1 MRNLVN
7 HRLLLS
13 VFVSALACST
23 GLQGTVILPPG
34 VQQNIAFSTVTD
46 TWGWTLAYQGTYNQ
60 AFVPMSTVFAD
71 VIPGGYIMYA
81 ARPVGSSTLTLL
93 AAGPEAVVRTV
104 TDRHQT
110 TLANG
115 VEWYYNAGS
124 IGFAAEG
131 QAIFQSS
138 ADVNS
143 TGFGAG
149 TTDAFGA
156 TRLSWHTNDANQTVQ
171 YGVEPVFLN
180 PGWRAGE
187 TASLNLA
194 GDWERLVFVAAI
206 PEPGAAA
213 VIFGLGALGLCLA
226 RRKRMA

>member
-1 MRNLVN
+1 
-7 HRLLLS
+7 
-13 VFVSALACST
+13 
-23 GLQGTVILPPG
+23 
-34 VQQNIAFSTVTD
+34 
-46 TWGWTLAYQGTYNQ
+46 
-60 AFVPMSTVFAD
+60 
-71 VIPGGYIMYA
+71 
-81 ARPVGSSTLTLL
+81 
-93 AAGPEAVVRTV
+93 PEAVVRTV

-131 QAIFQSS
+131 QVIFQNEADLNSS
-138 ADVNS
+138 
-143 TGFGAG
+143 GQFGG

-156 TRLSWHTNDANQTVQ
+156 TRLSWHTRNADQSTQ

-187 TASLNLA
+187 TAFLNDA
-194 GDWERLVFVAAI
+194 VNWERLVFVAI

-213 VIFGLGALGLCLA
+213 VVFGLGALGLCLA